1 MEYSCLLF
9 TAALLTTYQP
19 GWAGPVISPRGPY
32 LVVSINTPLKLSCHG
47 DRPRWS
53 REDGPRLKQTCVE
66 KEGNICTL
74 LIHKALP
81 QHTGRFICR
90 SDTTGEHSA
99 IYVFAKDPQNLFK
112 KVMVHD
118 ILVKVGENSTIPCLV
133 TDPAVAELGLET
145 CDGHALPEGLSYRGS
160 LEQGVIISHTQKAF
174 EGCYACTGRLGG
186 NPVRSDDFTLTV
198 RLDTI
203 LTAGQSIT
211 VLCSTTNVN
220 NDFSLSWI
228 SPRGEQLK
236 LETGTQILPDPIL
249 YVKSMFLHIA
259 SVRVED
265 SGTYLCK
272 VNNERGT
279 SSATTHL
286 DIRGKPLIISREGPV
301 DGQVRCVAEG
311 YPTPEISW
319 YYCDQPHTRCS
330 HLLNATQEQ
339 AVSTVMVS
347 SPEFGRRE
355 VESRVNISR
364 SSFATLECVATA
376 EGQQAY
382 TLFSIRGTSAV
393 SLSQAFSLTH
403 SSTPAV
409 PPLLIGFASAAVVL
423 AVILVLLLY
432 KYLQKPK
439 YQIQW
444 KVIEGIHGNNY
455 VYIDPA
461 QLPYDHQW
469 EFPRDKL
476 RFGKTLGS
484 GAFGKVV
491 EATAYGMSKADTVMT
506 VAVKMLKRE

>member
-1 MEYSCLLF
+1 
-9 TAALLTTYQP
+9 
-19 GWAGPVISPRGPY
+19 
-32 LVVSINTPLKLSCHG
+32 
-47 DRPRWS
+47 
-53 REDGPRLKQTCVE
+53 
-66 KEGNICTL
+66 
-74 LIHKALP
+74 
-81 QHTGRFICR
+81 
-90 SDTTGEHSA
+90 
-99 IYVFAKDPQNLFK
+99 
-112 KVMVHD
+112 MVHD

-382 TLFSIRGTSAV
+382 TLFSIRGENYSLPLFPAG
-393 SLSQAFSLTH
+393 SLSSL
-403 SSTPAV
+403 SSSDT
-409 PPLLIGFASAAVVL
+409 LSLCL
-423 AVILVLLLY
+423 AVFSFESA
-432 KYLQKPK
+432 
-439 YQIQW
+439 
-444 KVIEGIHGNNY
+444 IE
-455 VYIDPA
+455 
-461 QLPYDHQW
+461 
-469 EFPRDKL
+469 
-476 RFGKTLGS
+476 T
-484 GAFGKVV
+484 
-491 EATAYGMSKADTVMT
+491 
-506 VAVKMLKRE
+506 